1 MLPREKN
8 LPNPQTL
15 VASVVSL
22 GIINTAHA
30 DTHEAKQKLFS
41 SILEINSGM
50 NHPRFLNNPASKQNT
65 QQQNLSLAFLYQ
77 TLNSISDPIF
87 VKDRQHRWVLL
98 NDTYCDFV
106 GHSREELIGKSDY
119 DFFPQAEAD
128 VFREKDELVFTTNII
143 NENQDLFTDAQGITH
158 LISTKKSC
166 FEDETGNKFLVGIIR
181 DIILEHKVNKD
192 PVATGRVIGI
202 NDLMETCEALRET
215 LEELQTVEEQLRQQ
229 NEELAIARETA
240 ELEHRRYQDLFDL
253 APDAYLVIDL
263 VGIIKEA
270 NYVAAALLSVRQ
282 KYLVGKPLILFIAE
296 SDHQTF
302 INQLANLQQV
312 QDWEVYL
319 QPRRGTAFPASIRMV
334 AMYNSQG
341 QQVGW
346 RWLLCD
352 ISQQQAA
359 LRLRQ
364 QTEKDLH
371 RINAVLQAQQEASI
385 DGILIIDENLTV
397 TSFNQK
403 FSQLWQIPAGLI
415 QIGSD
420 RQFLEWVID
429 QVVNPDQFL
438 AKVDYL
444 YQHPDESSRDEIV
457 LKSGKIF
464 ERYSAPVRKQL
475 GAGDE
480 ISPLEDYYYGRIW
493 YYRDIT
499 EYKQGEAELRASKQR
514 LALLIEQ
521 TPLAIIEWN
530 TNFEVQTWNRAA
542 ERIFGYTTEEM
553 LGNSFETIVSE
564 NARKHVKEIITALLT
579 QRGGSF
585 SVNENITKDGKT
597 IIGEWYNNPLVAP
610 DGQVIG
616 VASMVLDITERKR
629 AEEEQQKFIALIENS
644 SDFIGIASMKGQVL
658 YVNPAGLKMV
668 GLSSLEV
675 AKTKIVG
682 DFHSPE
688 AFAEFQQQIIPLML
702 ENGFWQGEFRH
713 RHFQTGI
720 EIPTDCSLFMV
731 KHPETA
737 EPFCQV
743 AVVRDIT
750 ERKQAKEAL
759 LKSEAQLRQQ
769 AEELKVALRELQ
781 NTQTHLIQSEKMSS
795 LGQLV
800 AGVAHEINNPVN
812 FIYGNLAPVKEYT
825 QDLLSLLQLYQSN
838 YPQPVL
844 EIQDFTEEIELDFLK
859 SDFPQIINSM
869 KVGADRIREIVLS
882 LRTFSRLDEA
892 EMKAVDIHEGIDST
906 LMILQSRLK
915 GNNQRQIIE
924 IIKEYG
930 KLPLVECYAGQLNQV
945 FMNVLSNAID
955 ALEKRL
961 GTGEV
966 GRERITNIQ
975 CPMLNAQCPI
985 PTICIRTQLQEPN
998 QVTIRITDNGLGIA
1012 EDVKKQLF
1020 NPFFTTKPIGQ
1031 GTGMGLAI
1039 SYQIITERHGGSL
1052 ECLSQLGKGAEFVI
1066 KIPLIQNTSA

>member
-1 MLPREKN
+1 
-8 LPNPQTL
+8 
-15 VASVVSL
+15 
-22 GIINTAHA
+22 
-30 DTHEAKQKLFS
+30 
-41 SILEINSGM
+41 M
-50 NHPRFLNNPASKQNT
+50 NHSRYLDNHEQKNT
-65 QQQNLSLAFLYQ
+65 QQQNFSPAFLHQ
-77 TLNSISDPIF
+77 IINGISDPIF

-98 NDTYCDFV
+98 NDRYCDFV

-119 DFFPQAEAD
+119 NFLPQVEAD
-128 VFREKDELVFTTNII
+128 VFREIDELVFTTNIT
-143 NENQDLFTDAQGITH
+143 NENQHLFTDAQGITH

-166 FEDETGNKFLVGIIR
+166 FQDETGNQFLVGSIR
-181 DIILEHKVNKD
+181 DIILQNEVGKVQD
-192 PVATGRVIGI
+192 VTGITDST
-202 NDLMETCEALRET
+202 NLMETCEALRET
-215 LEELQTVEEQLRQQ
+215 LEELRQQ
-229 NEELAIARETA
+229 NEELAIAREKA
-240 ELEHRRYQDLFDL
+240 ELEHQRYQDLFDL
-253 APDAYLVIDL
+253 APDAYLVTDL

-270 NYVAAALLSVRQ
+270 NYIAAALLSVRQ

-296 SDHQTF
+296 LDRQIF

-312 QDWEVYL
+312 RDWEVYL
-319 QPRRGTAFPASIRMV
+319 QPQTGTTFPARIKMV
-334 AMYNSQG
+334 AMYDSQD
-341 QQVGW
+341 QQIGW

-352 ISQQQAA
+352 ISEQQAA
-359 LRLRQ
+359 LHNRQ
-364 QTEKDLH
+364 QAEKDLH
-371 RINAVLQAQQEASI
+371 RLNAVLQAQQEASI

-403 FSQLWQIPAGLI
+403 FSQLWQIPAALI
-415 QIGSD
+415 QKGDD
-420 RQFLEWVID
+420 RQLVQWVLD
-429 QVVNPDQFL
+429 KLVNPDEFVAQV
-438 AKVDYL
+438 KYL
-444 YQHPDESSRDEIV
+444 YQHPEESSHDEIF

-464 ERYSAPVRKQL
+464 ERYSAPVRKQQ

-480 ISPLEDYYYGRIW
+480 ISPLGDYYGRIW

-499 EYKQGEAELRASKQR
+499 EYKQAEAELRASKQR

-530 TNFEVQTWNRAA
+530 TNFEIQTWNRAA

-553 LGNSFETIVSE
+553 LGKHFDIVIPE
-564 NARKHVKEIITALLT
+564 NIKKQVNEIITALLT

-585 SVNENITKDGKT
+585 SVNENITKDGRT
-597 IIGEWYNNPLVAP
+597 MVCEWYNNSLVAP
-610 DGQVIG
+610 NGQVLG

-629 AEEEQQKFIALIENS
+629 AEEEQQKFVALVENS
-644 SDFIGIASMKGQVL
+644 SDFIGISSMEGQVV

-675 AKTKIVG
+675 AKTKSLD

-688 AFAEFQQQIIPLML
+688 AFVELKEQITPLMIQH
-702 ENGFWQGEFRH
+702 GFSQGEFRH

-720 EIPTDCSLFMV
+720 EIPTDCSIFMV
-731 KHPETA
+731 KHPETG
-737 EPFCQV
+737 EPFCRVVV
-743 AVVRDIT
+743 ARDIT

-781 NTQTHLIQSEKMSS
+781 NTQTHLIQTEKMSS

-812 FIYGNLAPVKEYT
+812 FIYGNLTPAKEYT
-825 QDLLSLLQLYQSN
+825 QDLLSLLQLYQSH
-838 YPQPVL
+838 YPEPVL
-844 EIQDFTEEIELDFLK
+844 EIQDFAEQIELDFLK
-859 SDFPQIINSM
+859 LDFPQIINSM

-906 LMILQSRLK
+906 LMILQNRLK
-915 GNNQRQIIE
+915 GNDQRPIIE

-945 FMNVLSNAID
+945 FMNILSNAID
-955 ALEKRL
+955 ALE
-961 GTGEV
+961 ESF
-966 GRERITNIQ
+966 II
-975 CPMLNAQCPI
+975 CPI
-985 PTICIRTQLQEPN
+985 LGENARRIEQRTPPRICIRTQLQQPN
-998 QVTIRITDNGLGIA
+998 QVTIRIADNGLGIP

-1020 NPFFTTKPIGQ
+1020 DPFFTTKPIGQ

-1039 SYQIITERHGGSL
+1039 SYQIITEKHGGSL
-1052 ECLSQLGKGAEFVI
+1052 ECISQPGQGAEFVI
-1066 KIPLIQNTSA
+1066 KIPLIQDTST